1 MSTGTV
7 PVTAGAGGRG
17 GGAVT
22 DAAREHKRRDLIELA
37 RAAGRG
43 EADAL
48 SQLVRTTS
56 PVVWRACAALVDR
69 DSAEDLTQDTYLRA
83 MRSLSSYRGDSDPTR
98 WLLTIARRVCAEE
111 ISRRQRARVL
121 EVRLQAER
129 NPDRS
134 DPHALADLGDV
145 LERLSEERREAFVLT
160 AVAGLSYAEAAAVCE
175 CPIGTIRSRV
185 SRARSDLIDLLHGDD
200 PDRWGVRRSDGSYPP
215 ALLGGSPGLGCP
227 VPARRASQAL

>member
-1 MSTGTV
+1 MIAGTV
-7 PVTAGAGGRG
+7 PIAAAGRGAGS
-17 GGAVT
+17 AA
-22 DAAREHKRRDLIELA
+22 DAARERKRRELIELA

-43 EADAL
+43 DAQAL
-48 SQLVRTTS
+48 AQLVRSTS

-83 MRSLSSYRGDSDPTR
+83 IRSLSSYRGESDPTR

-121 EVRLQAER
+121 EGRLQAER

-145 LERLSEERREAFVLT
+145 LGRLSDERREAFVLT

-185 SRARSDLIDLLHGDD
+185 SRARSDLIDLLYGDK
-200 PDRWGVRRSDGSYPP
+200 PAQWGTRRSVG
-215 ALLGGSPGLGCP
+215 
-227 VPARRASQAL
+227 